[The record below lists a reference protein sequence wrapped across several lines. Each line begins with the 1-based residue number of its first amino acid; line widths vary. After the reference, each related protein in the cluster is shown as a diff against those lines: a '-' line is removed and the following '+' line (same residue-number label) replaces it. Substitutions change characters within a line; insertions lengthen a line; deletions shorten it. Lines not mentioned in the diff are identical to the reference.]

1 MPEQLLHQLWA
12 WLAGAALAAFAGAL
26 AVSRGPHGRVAGWL
40 GLAGLI
46 LGAVLL
52 GLVVWAAQRPPL
64 IGVLESISEI
74 ALLTS
79 ALALADWWSGAPGH
93 AAARWSWLWCLI
105 LWGLLLLLPRQ
116 LHPDSYMFDY
126 PGLILFFQM
135 RLAAIALLL
144 HAASRHLAWCKA
156 DQPGPLDC
164 RRLLLA
170 GMAAFLVSELAGAIW
185 SFFWTGEFWHW
196 NRGFLESAALF
207 MVIALPLH
215 LPASWA
221 RRPGLAR
228 AAGVAPG
235 LVLAG
240 VTLLHQVSNG

>member
-1 MPEQLLHQLWA
+1 MSQAWV

-26 AVSRGPHGRVAGWL
+26 AFSRGSQGSAAGWL
-40 GLAGLI
+40 GLAGLVV
-46 LGAVLL
+46 GSVQV
-52 GLVVWAAQRPPL
+52 GLVVSAVQRPPL
-64 IGVLESISEI
+64 IGGQESIGEI

-79 ALALADWWSGAPGH
+79 ALALADWWSGPPGRP
-93 AAARWSWLWCLI
+93 AARWSWLWCLI

-144 HAASRHLAWCKA
+144 HAASRHLARRGA
-156 DQPGPLDC
+156 NQAGPLDG

-170 GMAAFLVSELAGAIW
+170 GMAAFLISELAGAMW

-221 RRPGLAR
+221 RRPVLAR
-228 AAGVAPG
+228 AAGAAPG